1 MTLPLRILRTRLPTG
16 AALLALALFLIAGL
30 AVLDDY
36 GVSWDEPCD
45 RMRATEA
52 WDFLAGDEEGYSDE
66 LCSVRLYGPSFD
78 WALLFAERA
87 LGIESGRGAYV
98 SQHLLI
104 HLTHLIGG
112 LFLYLLARR
121 LSGKSLVGLF
131 ALLIFLLHP
140 RLYAHSFFNSKD
152 IAFLAMFIATLFL
165 TRRAFSRDRVG
176 AFALLGVGV
185 GVLVNL
191 RIMGVMLLAAIPAL
205 RALDFALAQDWPE
218 RKRVLLSTGAFALM
232 AGLVF
237 FALLPYL
244 WADPVGRAAEWWATL
259 SAHPY
264 KPEELFRGALYRSDE
279 HTPDYVPVWFSIT
292 SPPFALA
299 LGLVGATAVLA
310 RAAMAPHAA
319 MRSGSLRFGL
329 LLIGCVA
336 APVAAVILLDANV
349 YHGWRHVYF
358 LWAPFSLLAALGLAW
373 LASAL
378 RRARLRAAVY
388 GAAGAGLA
396 ATLVSMALIHPSQQI
411 SFNFLVDRVA
421 PEHLRTQYVMDYWG
435 HGIQQAFVWLARSGI
450 VSSDVE
456 NASGDAELAETGIL
470 PAAHRMNL
478 PRNSSPDA
486 FVVGNFPEP
495 LGPALHTVSV
505 YANTLATV
513 RRKSDLRAVYEA
525 VRRREPFIDSV
536 FDLHRLG
543 GDLALVKE
551 PCAPSF
557 VETRLALKITPLN
570 AGDLAPEWQAK
581 GFERQAWPFAVYGA
595 AFDGKCAALVSYPD
609 YPVADIEVRWS
620 PPLLDDNEAR
630 DAARLAKADGQ
641 LLARSFYDVYLAD
654 GELVYAREN
663 CDPLETEHT
672 FLLDIYPQ
680 RASDLPEDRRE
691 RGFERIRFGFV
702 RNGAFVGQAC
712 VALFPLPD
720 YPIAGFRTGQRIGGG
735 GNLWRASFSANPEP
749 YRAVRRAV
757 ASSEPAARSVFDVH
771 LSDGALVYVKE
782 PCEQADTEDRFF
794 LHVVPERVS
803 DLPDDRREYGFN
815 GLDFDFFLNGAWFD
829 AQCAARVALP
839 DYPVVSVRTGQH
851 ISGVREIW
859 SAELGVEDL
868 CVTCRPAA

>member
-1 MTLPLRILRTRLPTG
+1 MKVLAPHYP
-16 AALLALALFLIAGL
+16 ALLALALFLVVGL
-30 AVLDDY
+30 AILDDY

-112 LFLYLLARR
+112 LFLYMLARR

-152 IAFLAMFIATLFL
+152 IAFLAMFIVALFL
-165 TRRAFSRDRVG
+165 AHRAFSRDRVG

-185 GVLVNL
+185 GILVNL
-191 RIMGVMLLAAIPAL
+191 RIMGVMLLAAVPAL

-244 WADPVGRAAEWWATL
+244 WADPVGRGGEWWSTL

-264 KPEELFRGALYRSDE
+264 KPEELFRGTLYRSDE
-279 HTPDYVPVWFSIT
+279 HSAAYVPVWFSIT

-299 LGLVGATAVLA
+299 LGLIGATAVLA
-310 RAAMAPHAA
+310 RSAMAPHAA
-319 MRSGSLRFGL
+319 MRSGRLRFGL

-336 APVAAVILLDANV
+336 APVAAVILLDANI

-358 LWAPFSLLAALGLAW
+358 LWAPFSLLGALGLVW
-373 LASAL
+373 LASTL
-378 RRARLRAAVY
+378 RRARFRTAVY
-388 GAAGAGLA
+388 GAAGAGIA
-396 ATLVSMALIHPSQQI
+396 ATLISMALIHPNQQI

-421 PEHLRTQYVMDYWG
+421 PEYLRTQYVMDYWG
-435 HGIQQAFVWLARSGI
+435 HGIQQAFIWLASSGI
-450 VSSDVE
+450 VSSVGGNDSV
-456 NASGDAELAETGIL
+456 DAELAATDIL
-470 PAAHRMNL
+470 PAAHRVRL
-478 PRNSSPDA
+478 PRRSSPDA
-486 FVVGNFPEP
+486 FVVGNFHEP

-513 RRKSDLRAVYEA
+513 RRKSDLRAVYET
-525 VRRREPFIDSV
+525 VRRREPFIDAA

-570 AGDLAPEWQAK
+570 VGDLAPEWQAK
-581 GFERQAWPFAVYGA
+581 GFERQAWPLAVYGA
-595 AFDGKCAALVSYPD
+595 MFDGKCVALVPYPE
-609 YPVADIEVRWS
+609 YPVAAIEVEWS
-620 PPLLDDNEAR
+620 PPLLNDN
-630 DAARLAKADGQ
+630 AAREAMRQAKADGR
-641 LLARSFYDVYLAD
+641 LLARSYYDVYLVD
-654 GELVYAREN
+654 GEHVYVREN

-672 FLLDIYPQ
+672 FLLDIYPK
-680 RASDLPEDRRE
+680 RASDLSEDRRE
-691 RGFERIRFGFV
+691 RGFERIRFSFV
-702 RNGAFVGQAC
+702 RNSAFVGQAC

-720 YPIAGFRTGQRIGGG
+720 YPIAGFRTGQRIDGG
-735 GNLWRASFSANPEP
+735 GNLWRASFSANPES
-749 YRAVRRAV
+749 YRAVHRAA
-757 ASSEPAARSVFDVH
+757 ASSEPATRGVFDVY
-771 LSDGALVYVKE
+771 LTDGALVYVKE
-782 PCEQADTEDRFF
+782 PCDQADTEARFF
-794 LHVVPERVS
+794 LHVVPERED
-803 DLPDDRREYGFN
+803 DLPEDRREYGFN

-829 AQCAARVALP
+829 AQCVARVPLP
-839 DYPVVSVRTGQH
+839 DYPIASARTGQH

-859 SAELGVEDL
+859 SAELALG
-868 CVTCRPAA
+868 R